1 MKISSILALIGVAVL
16 VASCSSIA
24 KFPVSTTVPAA
35 EITATK
41 KMDRNK
47 NYVIELKAINLAEA
61 SRLDPPMKNYNVWI
75 VVDNGTTK
83 NIGQLIN
90 KNAKTAVLKTT
101 TPFDVDEI
109 FITAEEKGDLS
120 FPEGVEI
127 SRTSFEK

>member
-1 MKISSILALIGVAVL
+1 MKISKVLAIIGVAVL

-35 EITATK
+35 EITAMK

-47 NYVIELKAINLAEA
+47 NYVIELKAKNLAEA
-61 SRLDPPMKNYNVWI
+61 GRLEPPMKNYSVWI

-90 KNAKTAVLKTT
+90 KNAQTAVLKTT
-101 TPFDVDEI
+101 TPFNVDEI

-120 FPEGVEI
+120 YPVGVEI
-127 SRTSFEK
+127 ARTTFDK

>member
-1 MKISSILALIGVAVL
+1 MIGVVAL
-16 VASCSSIA
+16 LASCSSIA

-47 NYVIELKAINLAEA
+47 NYVIQLTAKNLAEA
-61 SRLDPPMKNYNVWI
+61 SRLDVPMKNYSVWI

-90 KNAKTAVLKTT
+90 KNAQTAVLKTT
-101 TPFDVDEI
+101 TPFNVDEI

-120 FPEGVEI
+120 YPQGVEI
-127 SRTSFEK
+127 SRTTFEK

>member
-1 MKISSILALIGVAVL
+1 MKISSILALIGVSVL

-35 EITATK
+35 EITAK
-41 KMDRNK
+41 KKLDRNK

-61 SRLDPPMKNYNVWI
+61 GRLNPPMKNYNVWI

-101 TPFDVDEI
+101 TPFNVDEI

-120 FPEGVEI
+120 YPEGVEI
-127 SRTSFEK
+127 SRTTFEK